1 MASQRP
7 GPSRRSLAE
16 PSPGLARPASQAAS
30 GDGTT
35 MGIEK
40 TRMVMDGDGWMM
52 TLLPPIFEVVQV
64 VLVVQ
69 PPDVFS
75 LPHAFF

>member
-7 GPSRRSLAE
+7 RPSRRSLAE
-16 PSPGLARPASQAAS
+16 PSPGLAGPASQAAS

-35 MGIEK
+35 MVIPNS
-40 TRMVMDGDGWMM
+40 DGDGWVM
-52 TLLPPIFEVVQV
+52 TLLPLIFEV